1 MRHPMKPSPPPAPQE
16 LELKLS
22 LPLADAQRLRQQL
35 ARVALLS
42 RRTAAQQS
50 LHNIYYDTP
59 DQQLRQQR
67 AVLRLRRVG
76 DDLSPRWLQTFKTG
90 ASDTSALSQRGE
102 WESPVDGAA
111 LSRPALQATPWSQI
125 DTDGRLFAA
134 LAPCFVTAFERTL
147 WLVRRRD
154 GSVVEVALDLGQ
166 IEADDKTTPICELE
180 LELKAG
186 QPAALFAIAQQIA
199 RTVAVLPATM
209 SKAQRGFLLAQ
220 GGLNQAHRAQLP
232 RLTHRMPVLQ
242 MVQQVLRSALA
253 QFTQNLESLRHSD
266 DPEVVHQARVGWRRF
281 KSALRL
287 FRKFLP
293 LAAPKPSAA
302 LQALLDALGELRNM
316 DVART
321 ETLPA
326 LADAFTLGQT
336 QRTQAWQAMMTVV
349 TQATDLQRA
358 TVRRTLQTPATG
370 ASLLAIV
377 QWLEG
382 LSDDEQAAPGPKV
395 LLRPWAK
402 QRMHRLSQQLDA
414 ARQVADTPAQWHRV
428 RILAKRLRYGS
439 EHLQD
444 VLPHRRVKQGVQSAT
459 AMQDDL
465 GAARD
470 VAQLSA
476 LVAKLDLPP
485 YVAEFLRGVALGAG
499 GWVKSSPRKMAPGS
513 GLNT

>member
-1 MRHPMKPSPPPAPQE
+1 MRHPMKPTPPPVPQE

-22 LPLADAQRLRQQL
+22 LPLAHAKHLRQQL
-35 ARVALLS
+35 ARVPLLL
-42 RRTAAQQS
+42 RRKATHLS

-76 DDLSPRWLQTFKTG
+76 GEAAPHWLQTFKTG
-90 ASDTSALSQRGE
+90 TSDASALSQRGE
-102 WESPVDGAA
+102 WESPADGAA
-111 LSRPALQATPWSQI
+111 LSRPALQATPWSDI
-125 DTDGRLFAA
+125 DTDGSLFAA
-134 LAPCFVTAFERTL
+134 LAPCFVTVFERTL

-166 IEADDKTTPICELE
+166 IEANGQHTPICELE

-199 RTVAVLPATM
+199 RTVAVLPANM

-220 GGLNQAHRAQLP
+220 DGLNQAHRAQLP
-232 RLTHRMPVLQ
+232 RLTKRMPVLQ
-242 MVQQVLRSALA
+242 MVQQVLRSTLA

-287 FRKFLP
+287 FGKVLP
-293 LAAPKPSAA
+293 LAAPEPSEA
-302 LQALLDALGELRNM
+302 LRSLLAALGELRNL

-326 LADAFTLGQT
+326 LADAFTLGEA
-336 QRTQAWQAMMTVV
+336 QRTLSWQAMMTAL
-349 TQATDLQRA
+349 TRATDRQRT
-358 TVRRTLQTPATG
+358 TVRQALQTPATG
-370 ASLLAIV
+370 ASLLAMV

-382 LSDDEQAAPGPKV
+382 LPTDAGESVGPRV
-395 LLRPWAK
+395 SLRPWAK
-402 QRMHRLSQQLDA
+402 QRVQRLSQQLDN
-414 ARQVADTPAQWHRV
+414 ARKVADTPEQWHRV

-439 EHLQD
+439 ENLQD
-444 VLPHRRVKQGVQSAT
+444 LLPQRRVKQGAQQA
-459 AMQDDL
+459 AALQDSL
-465 GAARD
+465 GLARD
-470 VAQLSA
+470 MAQISS
-476 LVAKLDLPP
+476 LVAGLDLPTD
-485 YVAEFLRGVALGAG
+485 VTEFLRGVVVGAG
-499 GWVKSSPRKMAPGS
+499 RR
-513 GLNT
+513 